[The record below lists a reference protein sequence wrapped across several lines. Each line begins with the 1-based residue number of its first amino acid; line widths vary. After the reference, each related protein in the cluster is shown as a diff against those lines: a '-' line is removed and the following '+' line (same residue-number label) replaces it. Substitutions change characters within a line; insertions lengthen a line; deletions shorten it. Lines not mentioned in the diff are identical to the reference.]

1 MLFNSIEFALFFP
14 IVTVL
19 FFVLPHKYRWLLL
32 LLASCFFYMFFK
44 PVYILIL
51 ILTIVIDYFAG
62 IWIAKTENRT
72 KRKQLLLLSII
83 ANIGVLV
90 VFKYFNFLSENI
102 NLVLQSVKTTGQIPL
117 LNIILP
123 IGLSFHTFQ
132 AMSYTIEVYRGNQE
146 PEKHFGIYALYVM
159 FYPQLVAGP
168 IERPQNIIHQFH
180 EVKKFNYE
188 KFRSGLILMAWG
200 FFKKCVIA
208 DRLSVFVNDVY
219 GNVYDYHGIPVI
231 IATVFFAIQIF
242 CDFSGYSDIAIGSAR
257 CMGFDLMNNFD
268 RPYLAT
274 SISEFWRR
282 WHISLSTWFRD
293 YVYIPMGGNRVN
305 VKRWYFNLIFVF
317 TISGIWHGANWTF
330 IIWGLLHGL
339 YLVFENIFYKQLPS
353 IEKSKNSVIIFIKR
367 VVVFVFVC
375 LAWVF
380 FRAQSATD
388 AFHLIKSMFI
398 GIPEQIREI
407 ISNTLNARLHI
418 LYINQSFFSFFTALI
433 FIAILSILHIQQ
445 KDLLFDEWVVS
456 KKSKTRWLIYYF
468 LLISFICFGVFNRSD
483 FIYFQF

>member
-180 EVKKFNYE
+180 EVKNFNYE
-188 KFRSGLILMAWG
+188 KFISGLILMAWG

-317 TISGIWHGANWTF
+317 TISGIWHGANWTYVLF
-330 IIWGLLHGL
+330 GFLHGIYFIPL
-339 YLVFENIFYKQLPS
+339 IIKGTMNKKNKIAKDKLLPS
-353 IEKSKNSVIIFIKR
+353 FNEFINIVSTFTLVMLTMIIFRSETIVK
-367 VVVFVFVC
+367 
-375 LAWVF
+375 
-380 FRAQSATD
+380 
-388 AFHLIKSMFI
+388 AFEYYRGLFSK
-398 GIPEQIREI
+398 
-407 ISNTLNARLHI
+407 
-418 LYINQSFFSFFTALI
+418 SFFSIPILHLKDSFLGVTLFFIFLLFCIEWLGRDQQYGIANLFANKPRVYRWSFYYLIAMVI
-433 FIAILSILHIQQ
+433 FIFAASNQQ
-445 KDLLFDEWVVS
+445 
-456 KKSKTRWLIYYF
+456 
-468 LLISFICFGVFNRSD
+468 
-483 FIYFQF
+483 FIYLQF

>member
-231 IATVFFAIQIF
+231 IATVFF
-242 CDFSGYSDIAIGSAR
+242 C
-257 CMGFDLMNNFD
+257 NTNF
-268 RPYLAT
+268 L
-274 SISEFWRR
+274 
-282 WHISLSTWFRD
+282 
-293 YVYIPMGGNRVN
+293 
-305 VKRWYFNLIFVF
+305 
-317 TISGIWHGANWTF
+317 
-330 IIWGLLHGL
+330 
-339 YLVFENIFYKQLPS
+339 
-353 IEKSKNSVIIFIKR
+353 
-367 VVVFVFVC
+367 
-375 LAWVF
+375 
-380 FRAQSATD
+380 
-388 AFHLIKSMFI
+388 
-398 GIPEQIREI
+398 
-407 ISNTLNARLHI
+407 
-418 LYINQSFFSFFTALI
+418 
-433 FIAILSILHIQQ
+433 
-445 KDLLFDEWVVS
+445 
-456 KKSKTRWLIYYF
+456 
-468 LLISFICFGVFNRSD
+468 
-483 FIYFQF
+483 